1 MSALYKYLDEMEYK
15 TFYIFDNYGNFLCKG
30 GVDICYGINAYLK
43 RINSG
48 WSERTFHYVD
58 ILGCKNEE
66 KANKMIFEHLKKYR

>member
-1 MSALYKYLDEMEYK
+1 MEYK